1 MHPRAP
7 ALIELASRQAGVVT
21 RAQATALGVAAPA
34 QRLRMRSGEWMPR
47 LGCLVIAP
55 DRATPDWRDAWALGL
70 RLGKD
75 AIVTGPTAL
84 RLHSLP
90 VPDTNVVCWCPP
102 PLHLPIAGVRVL
114 RDGAFRPSSPG
125 PAFRV
130 ADPLVALVDTL
141 VTVKE
146 ARALDLLD
154 LALQRHWLSPAEWP
168 AAVEQRLGR
177 GRTGATRLRML
188 GARVG
193 DGTRSEAERR
203 LHALLLGG
211 GLTGWHCNYP
221 LRMRGG
227 TIVAELDFALPELK
241 LCLEVDGRA
250 HHSDEAD
257 FERDRVR
264 QNTVQLMGWLVLR
277 FTWHQIV
284 NNPSAV
290 MAEIRRAIALRSAA

>member
-1 MHPRAP
+1 
-7 ALIELASRQAGVVT
+7 
-21 RAQATALGVAAPA
+21 
-34 QRLRMRSGEWMPR
+34 MRSGEWSPR

-55 DRATPDWRDAWALGL
+55 QTAGRDWQDAWALGL
-70 RLGKD
+70 RLGSD

-84 RLHSLP
+84 RLHSLA

-102 PLHLPIAGVRVL
+102 PLHLTIEGVRVL
-114 RDGAFRPSSPG
+114 RDRAVRASSPG
-125 PAFRV
+125 PAFHV

-141 VTVKE
+141 ITVRE
-146 ARALDLLD
+146 ARALELLD

-177 GRTGATRLRML
+177 GRTGAARLRML

-193 DGTRSEAERR
+193 AGTRSEAERR
-203 LHALLLGG
+203 LHALLLDG
-211 GLTGWHCNYP
+211 GLGGWHCNYP
-221 LRMRGG
+221 LRSNSGA
-227 TIVAELDFALPELK
+227 IVAELDFALPELK

-250 HHSDEAD
+250 HHSDESD

-264 QNTVQLMGWLVLR
+264 QNAVQLMGWLVLR
-277 FTWHQIV
+277 FTWNQIV

-290 MAEIRRAIALRSAA
+290 MAEIRWAIALRSAA